1 MMDPDAVSLG
11 LRLFTLGAAIIPFL
25 GAIVIMIETARAI
38 RAKNRAKYYLLEKA
52 AEDAELSQIVGHHAE
67 RLSSEELEARLQK
80 IESAISGHL
89 SESDQNFVKQGLHQS
104 NPAGARSYAEDVL
117 SAA

>member
-80 IESAISGHL
+80 IENAISGHL